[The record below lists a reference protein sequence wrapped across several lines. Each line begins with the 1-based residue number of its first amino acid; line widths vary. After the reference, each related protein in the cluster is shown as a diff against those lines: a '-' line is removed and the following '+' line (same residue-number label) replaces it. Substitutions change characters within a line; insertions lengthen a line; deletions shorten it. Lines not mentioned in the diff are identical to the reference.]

1 VHSRP
6 QSRAS
11 PAQFQY
17 VARKMLSQF
26 PVNTTKSVNMAFG
39 QVLKFACLFNPSGK
53 PYGASTSPYSVTPKH
68 AYMNI
73 NKNSNTPM
81 LLTPGRALIIVYIR
95 IRNSFMPFTILNKR
109 MILFAK
115 RKVSARARAITLDKR
130 WIWERPNTNLNV
142 RNTATHG
149 ASPGTHSSMVL
160 ARVTPKVSAG
170 RDVCYVNR
178 EEG

>member
-1 VHSRP
+1 
-6 QSRAS
+6 
-11 PAQFQY
+11 
-17 VARKMLSQF
+17 
-26 PVNTTKSVNMAFG
+26 
-39 QVLKFACLFNPSGK
+39 
-53 PYGASTSPYSVTPKH
+53 
-68 AYMNI
+68 MNI

-170 RDVCYVNR
+170 RDLCYVNR
-178 EEG
+178 EE